1 LKYAPFEA
9 LTMST
14 DGAETE
20 RVSVSTYVPA
30 YQRETWAA
38 EAESMGVSR
47 SEYVRLMVQAG
58 RRSFDLDGNGGETAA
73 NGASADGD
81 SDPVGRVTKGN
92 PENGGGP
99 GSNPR
104 GRGLEDRVLD
114 LLDSGGYL
122 DWDELV
128 AGLTD
133 DIEDRLDAALDEL
146 QSANRVRYSGRNG
159 GYTVVADE

>member
-1 LKYAPFEA
+1 
-9 LTMST
+9 MST
-14 DGAETE
+14 DGPETE

-58 RRSFDLDGNGGETAA
+58 RRSFDLNGSDPETATQG
-73 NGASADGD
+73 NSADDD
-81 SDPVGRVTKGN
+81 STPENTVTKHNSESGVR
-92 PENGGGP
+92 P
-99 GSNPR
+99 GSDPR

-114 LLDSGGYL
+114 LLDSDAYL
-122 DWDELV
+122 DWDDLV

-146 QSANRVRYSGRNG
+146 QSANRVRYSGRHG

>member
-1 LKYAPFEA
+1 MATEEP
-9 LTMST
+9 
-14 DGAETE
+14 DTE

-30 YQRETWAA
+30 YQRATWER

-58 RRSFDLDGNGGETAA
+58 RRSFELADSGGEQ
-73 NGASADGD
+73 GSSSRSADATGPG
-81 SDPVGRVTKGN
+81 SGR
-92 PENGGGP
+92 NGEEPGRP

-104 GRGLEDRVLD
+104 GQGLEERVLE

-133 DIEDRLDAALDEL
+133 DIEDRLDEALDEL
-146 QSANRVRYSGRNG
+146 QSADRVRYSGRHG
-159 GYTVVADE
+159 GYSVVEDE